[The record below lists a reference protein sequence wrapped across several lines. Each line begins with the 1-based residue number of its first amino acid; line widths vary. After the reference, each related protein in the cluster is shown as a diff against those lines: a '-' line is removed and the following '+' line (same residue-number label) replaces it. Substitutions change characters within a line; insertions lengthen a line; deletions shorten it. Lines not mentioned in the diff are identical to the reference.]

1 MEGIVPIAIWLSLAL
16 VALGLLVMLVFGVK
30 SLISGRHRPWS
41 IAAMLLPLVVFGICY
56 AISLGSPEPATTA
69 ALLTALVLLV
79 GGILVIL
86 VTGIKGVLGF

>member
-16 VALGLLVMLVFGVK
+16 VALGLLVIIVFGVK
-30 SLISGRHRPWS
+30 SLIAGKHRLWS

-69 ALLTALVLLV
+69 MILTALVLLV
-79 GGILVIL
+79 GGILAIL
-86 VTGIKGVLGF
+86 VTGIKGVIGF